1 MKIPSG
7 LARGGAAVAMTA
19 LAALGW
25 RAPVSIGRS
34 APIGRETLDRVWL
47 GASGNIRIRMAL
59 PSEVREA
66 TLRGALPPSVADTP
80 GVYRLTAVAPDG
92 DSVSLATLLPF
103 AWKNGARL
111 GGYHIG
117 NWPAR
122 PVNLPPGF
130 IEVTRDNRSTPVS
143 KRFQLGDFLTH
154 DQQGI
159 WPKYLLLQPRLVD
172 KLELIG
178 ERLTALGVH
187 SSLHVMSG
195 FRTPRYNALGVGSRG
210 GRARDSRHMYG
221 DAADIFVDDDGNGV
235 MDDLD
240 GDGLV
245 TVADGRFLLALAE
258 QVERTHPDLI
268 GGLSAYPATG
278 AHGPFLHVDARGHR
292 ARW

>member
-1 MKIPSG
+1 MKIPNG
-7 LARGGAAVAMTA
+7 WARAGALIVMTG
-19 LAALGW
+19 LAALGL
-25 RAPVSIGRS
+25 RPPGVAAPAGAVV
-34 APIGRETLDRVWL
+34 PDTVDRIWL

-59 PSEVREA
+59 PFEVREA
-66 TLRGALPPSVADTP
+66 TLRGTLPASVADTP

-103 AWKNGARL
+103 AQKSGPRL
-111 GGYHIG
+111 GNYQIG
-117 NWPAR
+117 IWPAR
-122 PVNLPPGF
+122 PKNLPPGF
-130 IEVTRDNRSTPVS
+130 IEVTQDNQGTPVS
-143 KRFQLGDFLTH
+143 KRFRLADFLTH

-178 ERLTALGVH
+178 ERLAALGKH

-195 FRTPRYNALGVGSRG
+195 FRTPQYNALGVGALG

-221 DAADIFVDDDGNGV
+221 DAADIFVDSDGNGV

-240 GDGLV
+240 GDGRV
-245 TVADGRFLLALAE
+245 TVADGRYLLALAE
-258 QVERTHPDLI
+258 QVERSHPDLI
-268 GGLSAYPATG
+268 GGLSAYPANG
-278 AHGPFLHVDARGHR
+278 VHGPFLHVARGHR